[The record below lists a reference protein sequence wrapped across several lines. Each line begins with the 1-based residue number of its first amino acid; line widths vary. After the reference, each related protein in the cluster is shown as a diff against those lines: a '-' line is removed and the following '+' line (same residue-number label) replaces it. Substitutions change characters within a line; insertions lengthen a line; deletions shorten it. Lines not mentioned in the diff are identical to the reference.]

1 MAVARGRRGYHVGGG
16 DITACGGG
24 PPRDQTRGVGDTK
37 RGCSA
42 RDPRP
47 GDHARV
53 TPTSAA
59 FGDGGPNRLSRLLG
73 LPGR

>member
-1 MAVARGRRGYHVGGG
+1 MAVARGRRGSHVGGG

-42 RDPRP
+42 RDRVQEIMHGSLQPR
-47 GDHARV
+47 
-53 TPTSAA
+53 
-59 FGDGGPNRLSRLLG
+59 RLSG
-73 LPGR
+73 MEGPIA